1 MRMIPIDLRVGGKM
15 RTKKEAEI
23 LFSIHST
30 NPCMV
35 ITQLFVDV
43 NNRYHISNSSF
54 SNLGQSGAIMQSLV
68 KNEELM
74 NTVHFL
80 GVVRLESHRASF
92 VHIVLIVENKQYEY
106 S

>member
-54 SNLGQSGAIMQSLV
+54 SNLGQYGAIWG
-68 KNEELM
+68 N
-74 NTVHFL
+74 HW
-80 GVVRLESHRASF
+80 
-92 VHIVLIVENKQYEY
+92 
-106 S
+106 